1 MKIKNDIIKIKEGN
15 VNFMLRTNEVNREY
29 RDRLF
34 KFIFGNPQ
42 NKEWTLSLYNA
53 VNGSSYT
60 DVKALKLNTIENAVY
75 MGMKNDVSFLVDN
88 TLSFY
93 EQQSTF
99 NPNMPMRFLIYAGMV
114 YSKYVEESKSY
125 HRYSSVQQK
134 APTPKCV
141 CFYNGTAQKED
152 RIILSL
158 KDAFE
163 DGTTPDIEV
172 KVTMININY
181 GHNQEILKACRP
193 LEEYAWFVD
202 KVRKNQEIT
211 ETLEEAIDIA
221 IDELVDDSI
230 IKPFL
235 ISNRAE
241 VKRMCITEYDEARTF
256 AEQRE
261 EGRIEGLEEGIE
273 IGMDRGIEIGM
284 DKGIEIGSIKMLSS
298 LVNGG
303 VLTIEQAATAANM
316 SVSEFQVKMEE
327 RICGE

>member
-1 MKIKNDIIKIKEGN
+1 M
-15 VNFMLRTNEVNREY
+15 VTTNEVNREY

-99 NPNMPMRFLIYAGMV
+99 NPNMPMKFLIYAGMV

-141 CFYNGTAQKED
+141 CFYNGTAEKED
-152 RIILSL
+152 RVILSL

-163 DGTTPDIEV
+163 DGTNPDIEV

-181 GHNQEILKACRP
+181 GHNKEILNACRP

-202 KVRKNQEIT
+202 RVRQNQELT
-211 ETLEEAIDIA
+211 ETLEEAIDAA
-221 IDELVDDSI
+221 IDELVEDSV

-261 EGRIEGLEEGIE
+261 EGIEIGIE
-273 IGMDRGIEIGM
+273 IGIDKGIEIGIDKGIEIGI

-298 LVNGG
+298 LVKGG
-303 VLTIEQAATAANM
+303 VLTIEQAATAANV
-316 SVSEFQVKMEE
+316 SVSEFEMKMKAL
-327 RICGE
+327 

>member
-1 MKIKNDIIKIKEGN
+1 ME
-15 VNFMLRTNEVNREY
+15 RTNEVNREY

-99 NPNMPMRFLIYAGMV
+99 NPNMPMRFLIYVGMV

-141 CFYNGTAQKED
+141 CFYNGTAEKED
-152 RIILSL
+152 RVILSL

-163 DGTTPDIEV
+163 DGTNPDIEV
-172 KVTMININY
+172 KVMMININY
-181 GHNQEILKACRP
+181 GHNKEILNACRP

-202 KVRKNQEIT
+202 KVRKNQELT
-211 ETLEEAIDIA
+211 ETLEEAIDAA
-221 IDELVDDSI
+221 IDELVEDSV

-261 EGRIEGLEEGIE
+261 EGIEIGIE
-273 IGMDRGIEIGM
+273 IGI

-298 LVNGG
+298 LVKGG
-303 VLTIEQAATAANM
+303 VLTIEQAATAANV
-316 SVSEFQVKMEE
+316 SVSEFEMKMKAL
-327 RICGE
+327 